1 MTTSPPDIP
10 LTDAEI
16 ARHISVRI
24 DALKLIK
31 DYSAAI
37 VVVQTALIAVIG
49 AMLRLPAPSWLN
61 ALAIVLLATLIG
73 SIYVGAVTIAGTV
86 PYIVQ
91 TLADNPRCSIYD
103 QAGGIRRGWLAKR
116 PLGALCLL
124 QAHLFV
130 AGLLLFAWFAL
141 SR

>member
-1 MTTSPPDIP
+1 MNMAA

-16 ARHISVRI
+16 TRQIGVRI
-24 DALKLIK
+24 DALKLVK

-37 VVVQTALIAVIG
+37 VIVQSGLIAVIG
-49 AMLRLPAPSWLN
+49 SLLKAPAPAWFTWLT
-61 ALAIVLLATLIG
+61 IMLLATLIC

-91 TLADNPRCSIYD
+91 TLADNPACSIYD
-103 QAGGIRRGWLAKR
+103 QAGGIARGWLATR
-116 PLGALCLL
+116 PLGTLCLL

-141 SR
+141 AR